1 MNGMTNEWCALI
13 FPVEDDVQLNT
24 CTLQDKKVKE
34 AFRFI
39 ITPRKM
45 VPVRLVVSVVV
56 TIESHLFHTDQTTSS
71 VWLRTCRN
79 VGDRP
84 LV

>member
-1 MNGMTNEWCALI
+1 
-13 FPVEDDVQLNT
+13 
-24 CTLQDKKVKE
+24 
-34 AFRFI
+34 
-39 ITPRKM
+39 M
-45 VPVRLVVSVVV
+45 VPVRLVVGVVV

-71 VWLRTCRN
+71 VWLRTSRN

>member
-39 ITPRKM
+39 ITP
-45 VPVRLVVSVVV
+45 
-56 TIESHLFHTDQTTSS
+56 
-71 VWLRTCRN
+71 
-79 VGDRP
+79 
-84 LV
+84 